1 MRNRSFMILLT
12 AVLVMVALL
21 YMQPKDPWQGDQQL
35 ILPGL
40 ADVLN
45 EVDRVA
51 VIGAGNAPIA
61 TLERG
66 ENYWTVVERDGYR
79 ADVGR
84 IRRNLIALSEAR
96 VVEQKTT
103 DPTLHARL
111 GVEDVADPG
120 ATGRKFV
127 ITAPSDSFEL
137 IVGETGVRG
146 GMSYVRRP
154 DAAQSF
160 LVAADLDPG
169 DDTADWLRRD
179 LLDVGAERLHR
190 ITIKHPDGEVLRI
203 EKATPDAAE
212 FAITDMPEGRE
223 LRYTTI
229 LNSTTGVL
237 SDLTMDEV
245 ARDDVV
251 AADRDASGDIV
262 TRFETFDGLVIEARV
277 EGGEADGRRVRF
289 GARADRAL
297 ADRFAPPSA
306 EDADPTDRLS
316 FEAVAEEAQRV
327 NGELAGW
334 IYTLPSFKSDQLVRR
349 LDDVL
354 SVSGDS

>member
-1 MRNRSFMILLT
+1 MRNRSFLILVT

-21 YMQPKDPWQGDQQL
+21 YVQPKDPWQGDQQL

-103 DPTLHARL
+103 DPALHPRL
-111 GVEDVADPG
+111 GVEDIAAPD

-127 ITAPSDSFEL
+127 IAAPSQSFEL

-160 LVAADLDPG
+160 LVSADLDPG
-169 DDTADWLRRD
+169 DDTVDWLRSE
-179 LLDVGAERLHR
+179 LLDVGAERLHS
-190 ITIKHPDGEVLRI
+190 ITITHPDGEVLRI
-203 EKATPDAAE
+203 DKAAPDAVE
-212 FAITDMPEGRE
+212 FEIVDMPEGRE
-223 LRYTTI
+223 LRYATI
-229 LNSTTGVL
+229 LSSTTGVL
-237 SDLTMDEV
+237 ADLTMDDV
-245 ARDDVV
+245 ARDDAV
-251 AADRDASGDIV
+251 AANRDASGDVV
-262 TRFETFDGLVIEARV
+262 TRFETFDGLVIETRV
-277 EGGEADGRRVRF
+277 EEAEDGRRTRF
-289 GARADRAL
+289 SARADEAL
-297 ADRFAPPSA
+297 ASRFAPPSA
-306 EDADPTDRLS
+306 DEAEPTDRLS
-316 FEAVAEEAQRV
+316 FEAVTEEAQRV

-349 LDDVL
+349 LEDVL
-354 SVSGDS
+354 SDSEDG